1 MRITFTMLFVAAATL
16 LTGAAIIPR
25 GNVSRSNHSSND
37 RRRGVEGRHG
47 RTHPREFF
55 FTPDNADIPQRR
67 TGAGSDGT
75 EAYRRHPRDF
85 LQREPRAVGP
95 EGVPPVHTHPR
106 EFAFARGGPSSKGS
120 EGDLNAQIHARRT
133 LVERF
138 HPRQFRSPYLD
149 YLGPVMDD
157 GTTT

>member
-1 MRITFTMLFVAAATL
+1 MRITFTMLVVVAATL
-16 LTGAAIIPR
+16 TSAAIIPR
-25 GNVSRSNHSSND
+25 GNVSRSNNSSNG
-37 RRRGVEGRHG
+37 RQREVEGRNG

-67 TGAGSDGT
+67 TGAGSDDT

-95 EGVPPVHTHPR
+95 EGETPPVHRHPR
-106 EFAFARGGPSSKGS
+106 DFAFVRGGPSSNGR
-120 EGDLNAQIHARRT
+120 EGVQVHARRT

-138 HPRQFRSPYLD
+138 HPRQFRSLYLD
-149 YLGPVMDD
+149 
-157 GTTT
+157 